1 MVMNLKKKVLKT
13 VNNQNVATNSL
24 RISDD
29 MSKNGDFVFPV
40 FQKIQKMVIFF
51 KKM

>member
-1 MVMNLKKKVLKT
+1 
-13 VNNQNVATNSL
+13 
-24 RISDD
+24 

-51 KKM
+51 KKMWRKEKNISIFLS